1 MSVDVLSAPVVRQ
14 TGDRAS
20 RARLVIALLGV
31 CFVFSILL
39 SLATGPTGVG
49 LGDLLAW
56 ITGRAETMALQDR
69 VILESVRIPRTLLGL
84 LAGAGL
90 AVSGAMMQGLF
101 RNPLADPG
109 IVGVTSGAALAA
121 VIAIVLGGSVLAPV
135 AALLGPW
142 FLPLFAF
149 VGGLINTLLLY
160 AIATEKGE
168 TSTTMLVLAGIAIGA
183 LTGAATG
190 LLVFWADDR
199 ALRDITFWSLGSL
212 GGATYSKI
220 LSVLPFIAVVL
231 ALVPFL
237 ARGLDALIL
246 GDAAAFHMG
255 VPVQRLKRIAIL
267 AVAAACGA
275 TVAAVGSIGF
285 VGIVVPHL
293 LRLVMGPSHRYL
305 LPGSAL
311 GGAALLV
318 AADSVARTIVSPA
331 ELPIGI
337 VTALIG
343 TPVFL
348 FLLLGRGSG
357 LNFRSLS

>member
-1 MSVDVLSAPVVRQ
+1 MSMGVTAVGAASRE
-14 TGDRAS
+14 GDRAH
-20 RARLVIALLGV
+20 RAVLTLAALTLLLAV
-31 CFVFSILL
+31 AVFV
-39 SLATGPTGVG
+39 SLTAGPSTVG
-49 LGDLLAW
+49 LPHLFAW
-56 ITGRAETMALQDR
+56 ITGHGDTLPVQER
-69 VILESVRIPRTLLGL
+69 VILESVRLPRTLLGL

-109 IVGVTSGAALAA
+109 IVGVTSGAAFAA

-135 AALLGPW
+135 AALFGPW
-142 FLPLFAF
+142 FLPAFAF
-149 VGGLINTLLLY
+149 AGGLINTLLLY

-168 TSTTMLVLAGIAIGA
+168 TSTTMLVLAGIAIAA

-190 LLVFWADDR
+190 LLIFVADDR

-212 GGATYSKI
+212 GGATYAKI
-220 LSVLPFIAVVL
+220 LSILPFIAVVL
-231 ALVPFL
+231 LLIPFL

-275 TVAAVGSIGF
+275 TVAAAGSIGF

-293 LRLVMGPSHRYL
+293 LRLAMGPSHRFL
-305 LPGSAL
+305 LPGSAM
-311 GGAALLV
+311 GGAALLLL
-318 AADSVARTIVSPA
+318 ADSVARTVAAPA

-348 FLLLGRGSG
+348 FLLLGRNGGSG
-357 LNFRSLS
+357 LRGL